1 MAQSVI
7 AVAMVFVLCGTPR
20 ALDRFI
26 PHYSAHEEQGKIRG
40 LILNILRLTS
50 LLGAVVVIAILALS
64 RTLAMSTFCN
74 PQLLPVLRLM
84 VISVPALAWI
94 EIVSMS
100 FAGFKELRYRV
111 YTHQLSLPVL
121 KTALALA
128 VLSLGYGLLGWIYA
142 YLAALFL
149 TSALAWW
156 FFRSRIWSTVGR
168 VPTAAIDLKGIVSY
182 CWPLS
187 VNNLVVMLSGH

>member
-1 MAQSVI
+1 MRKVIKESSINLVGSVVGTALNYALLISVTRYLDPAEFGTFAVAQSVI

-26 PHYSAHEEQGKIRG
+26 PHHSAHEEQGKIRG

-111 YTHQLSLPVL
+111 YTH
-121 KTALALA
+121 
-128 VLSLGYGLLGWIYA
+128 
-142 YLAALFL
+142 
-149 TSALAWW
+149 
-156 FFRSRIWSTVGR
+156 
-168 VPTAAIDLKGIVSY
+168 
-182 CWPLS
+182 
-187 VNNLVVMLSGH
+187 